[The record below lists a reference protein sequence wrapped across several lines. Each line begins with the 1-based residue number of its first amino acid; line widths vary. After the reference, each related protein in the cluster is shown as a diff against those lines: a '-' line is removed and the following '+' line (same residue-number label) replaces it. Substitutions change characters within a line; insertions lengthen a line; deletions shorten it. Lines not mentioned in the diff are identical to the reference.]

1 MRAVARTVSDSDS
14 AEPLSV
20 FDIPRRNV
28 LTRREYASK
37 HFRGCHAQRLLSN
50 ANACLLGNVPGTNR
64 FEFITN
70 PSPFSDSDRAG
81 HCKNESYIW
90 NICFVMATNVDE
102 YDFLYKV
109 ILIGDSGVGKSNLL
123 SRFAR
128 NTFSLESKSTIGV
141 EFSTRIITVD
151 GKRIM
156 AQIWDTAGQERFKT
170 VTSAYYRGAQG
181 ALIVTPTLLA
191 DRVFRIYQPNNEQSK
206 PNSNMCRGTMGDS
219 VLSLTQ
225 GTRSV
230 QTGLKK

>member
-1 MRAVARTVSDSDS
+1 
-14 AEPLSV
+14 
-20 FDIPRRNV
+20 
-28 LTRREYASK
+28 
-37 HFRGCHAQRLLSN
+37 
-50 ANACLLGNVPGTNR
+50 
-64 FEFITN
+64 
-70 PSPFSDSDRAG
+70 
-81 HCKNESYIW
+81 
-90 NICFVMATNVDE
+90 MATNADE

-181 ALIVTPTLLA
+181 ALIVYDITKPGSFDSCKQWLHDL
-191 DRVFRIYQPNNEQSK
+191 REQSEHVSVMLVGNK
-206 PNSNMCRGTMGDS
+206 SDLRNMREVQAEMAKRFADEHQLTFIALDSSNVEKAFTQI
-219 VLSLTQ
+219 LSKIYRAGMANVRNGETKGIDLSAMSKSEPA
-225 GTRSV
+225 R
-230 QTGLKK
+230 KKGCCQSG